1 MPTPLE
7 VSLASILADPARV
20 STAPQ
25 VVNRLSRDFYWY
37 SPVLRQQLDGKFA
50 DVVVH
55 PLTVQE
61 IQDVLRYC
69 YANDIPV
76 TPRGAGT
83 GNYGQAVPL
92 HGGVVL
98 DLSRMDQIE
107 SISR

>member
-1 MPTPLE
+1 MATPLE
-7 VSLASILADPARV
+7 VSLAAVLGDPGRV

-37 SPVLRQQLDGKFA
+37 SPVLRTQLDGKVA

-69 YANDIPV
+69 YANDIAV
-76 TPRGAGT
+76 AARGAGT
-83 GNYGQAVPL
+83 GNDGEAVPL
-92 HGGVVL
+92 HGGVLL
-98 DLSRMDQIE
+98 DLSRIE
-107 SISR
+107 KIEA